1 MSNTGTVEGSCHA
14 TAAAATTLSSLF
26 TASPLLVGALMLCAI
41 PTILWLSCYLLPQ
54 IYMCIRP
61 VPDLK
66 KKYTT
71 ETGQEWAL
79 VTGAGSGIGKSISMK
94 CAAQGLNVV
103 LVSLDDDCL
112 KTTMKEIQSLYP
124 KQQFRAIGVNF
135 TRTTNYM
142 DIIQQQTK
150 DISISILFNNA
161 GFIVTGF
168 VDQVPI
174 EKLLLNIECNAVA
187 AMQISHYFVQKLIQ
201 QKKKGCIVFTS
212 SVAAYI
218 PSPFAAMYSAT
229 KAFVSTLA
237 SSMHIECAPLGIDVI
252 AIHPSP
258 VASNFYNK
266 LDHKVD
272 LIEAAAKNAALPD
285 HIVNDIFRSIGSG
298 SALRDL
304 GTMAWC
310 TRIVTFMIPMN
321 TFVMMFTLA
330 APYLPDWKT
339 HNQHR

>member
-1 MSNTGTVEGSCHA
+1 MSTTTVEGSCA
-14 TAAAATTLSSLF
+14 AAAAATATLSSLF
-26 TASPLLVGALMLCAI
+26 TASPLWMGVLMVCAI
-41 PTILWLSCYLLPQ
+41 PTLLWFTCYLLPQ
-54 IYMCIRP
+54 IYMCVRP
-61 VPDLK
+61 VPNLK
-66 KKYTT
+66 QKYTT
-71 ETGQEWAL
+71 TTGQEWAL
-79 VTGAGSGIGKSISMK
+79 VTGAGSGIGKSIAMK
-94 CAAQGLNVV
+94 CAAQQLNVV
-103 LVSLDDDCL
+103 LVSLDDECL
-112 KTTMKEIQSLYP
+112 KSTMKEIQSLYP

-135 TRTTNYM
+135 TRNTNYM
-142 DIIQQQTK
+142 EIIQQQTK
-150 DISISILFNNA
+150 DVSIAIVFNNA

-174 EKLLLNIECNAVA
+174 EKLLMNVECNAVA
-187 AMQISHYFVQKLIQ
+187 AMQISHYFVQKMIQ
-201 QKKKGCIVFTS
+201 QKMKGCIVFTS

-229 KAFVSTLA
+229 KAFISTLA
-237 SSMHIECAPLGIDVI
+237 CSMHIECAPLGIDII

-298 SALRDL
+298 CALRDL

-310 TRIVTFMIPMN
+310 TRIVTFFIPLN

>member
-1 MSNTGTVEGSCHA
+1 MSAAEGSCHA
-14 TAAAATTLSSLF
+14 ATAATIASLF
-26 TASPLLVGALMLCAI
+26 QASPLLVSAMVICAI
-41 PTILWLSCYLLPQ
+41 PTILWFTCYLLPQ

-66 KKYTT
+66 KKYVT
-71 ETGQEWAL
+71 EAGKEWAL
-79 VTGAGSGIGKSISMK
+79 VTGAGSGIGKSIAMK
-94 CAAQGLNVV
+94 CAAQQLNVV
-103 LVSLDDDCL
+103 LVSLDDEYL
-112 KTTMKEIQSLYP
+112 KATMKEIQSLYP
-124 KQQFRAIGVNF
+124 KQQFRAVGVNF
-135 TRTTNYM
+135 TRDANYM
-142 DIIQQQTK
+142 QVIQEKTK
-150 DISISILFNNA
+150 DLSISIVFNNA

-174 EKLLLNIECNAVA
+174 EKLLVNIECNAVA
-187 AMQISHYFVQKLIQ
+187 AMQISHYFVQKMIQ

-229 KAFVSTLA
+229 KAFISTLA
-237 SSMHIECAPLGIDVI
+237 CSMHIECGPLGIDVV
-252 AIHPSP
+252 AVHPSP

-285 HIVNDIFRSIGSG
+285 RIVNDIFRSIGSG

-304 GTMAWC
+304 GSMAWC
-310 TRIVTFMIPMN
+310 TRIVTFFIPLN
-321 TFVMMFTLA
+321 AFVMMFTLA

-339 HNQHR
+339 HNKHR